1 MEECDSRRSLRPI
14 AFASVAF
21 ATVSVF
27 ACVISV
33 PLVYNHVQS
42 SHSYMQSEA
51 EFCKVANICAFI
63 A

>member
-1 MEECDSRRSLRPI
+1 MNECELRRSLRPI

-42 SHSYMQSEA
+42 SHSYMQTEA
-51 EFCKVANICAFI
+51 EFCKVIDICALI